1 MPVMDGYESTR
12 AIRSFENRTLSEDEQ
27 HAKRSRALI
36 IAITGN
42 TGGKDQSQAFKS
54 GLDVYMTKPVSFK
67 EIGRL
72 LDSWKED

>member
-1 MPVMDGYESTR
+1 MPVMDGYECTR

-27 HAKRSRALI
+27 HVRGSRALI

-42 TGGKDQSQAFKS
+42 TGGKDESQAFKS

-67 EIGRL
+67 DVGKL

>member
-12 AIRSFENRTLSEDEQ
+12 AIRSFENRTLSEDERQ
-27 HAKRSRALI
+27 FKRSRALM

-42 TGGKDQSQAFKS
+42 TGGKDQSQAFQS

-67 EIGRL
+67 QVGRL
-72 LDSWKED
+72 LDNWKED